1 MEILNIQNTEERN
14 KAVELCANLL
24 EKRALIPVVGAGF
37 SFDTVTDNGGTIPSV
52 ANLHEKLFYYIEQF
66 SGYSKTELEEISR
79 YDLSKLAETFWNI
92 YDKIS
97 TEGLHAFYSY
107 IESNFQNISFHKD
120 FQKAFLTVRWPYI
133 FTLNYDSLIEDYSQD
148 YYPVIP
154 YDSINHHFSRDK
166 VKVYKLHGD
175 AKKYVD
181 TEDRRFFI
189 LSKDQ
194 YVQSLMDDK
203 NRDMLDELLTA
214 FASKSILFFGCGL
227 SEELDLLYSS
237 QLALREKIKDID
249 SRQQAIIYISYEL
262 DEDAASL
269 PFSSL
274 KADQLS
280 QYGVTHILRIFS
292 EQQSTAFFEELSQIT
307 MRIPQ
312 PGVDTFLEKY
322 SAMNFDAIGVD
333 DITCREYLF
342 QENLV
347 WKSID
352 AHKITIPGYCVNRS
366 GLPEVIN
373 FISSGEPL
381 CFISGNF
388 FSGKTI
394 FVIQVAKNFMAKK
407 VFIFPSGVKLTDTQ
421 LKILLEKGN
430 SLYCFDTKSLTTAQI
445 KMICRESNLDQ
456 LKRENSNAVIAIDAS
471 DAPMYKYIFEARNV
485 AREFK
490 QFWISSVFDDAE
502 EPEFNKKIGAISLP
516 PYIKDETL
524 LDYIVHNEKELI
536 IDTSVD
542 KFFLEPQK
550 ELLAQN
556 PKRRTKALIMLATEI
571 RIPAKS
577 GIQFGIDGAVNELI
591 TCCRKLNGA
600 AVIEKDYSVYG
611 EGSSGYEIVCNS
623 KYWVIRALSAYA
635 KLQKNSLDI
644 ISDAYLSII
653 QDYRKIYKDDDV
665 RFYQNSEPY
674 YFFDHIQMLF
684 NQRWFPN
691 ASALVNKIYD
701 KLLPIMSGSFQFLH
715 QKAKGKLEIARVQIR
730 HRNSTDA
737 IATLKEARFNIT
749 RAIKLAEQVPDARNI
764 EETILHMAYTRG
776 RILIECSYISRA
788 YIPQAVDAC
797 YKLYELQQGIQHDVY
812 DFTKGTGGD
821 QKSFEKFKNMLV
833 MDDNVRDFE
842 DLDLGKM
849 EFLLQRWMGK
859 RFRLGKKKKEKR

>member
-292 EQQSTAFFEELSQIT
+292 EQQSTAVFEELSQIT

-342 QENLV
+342 QEDLV

-394 FVIQVAKNFMAKK
+394 FVIQVAKNFMAKR
-407 VFIFPSGVKLTDTQ
+407 FS
-421 LKILLEKGN
+421 
-430 SLYCFDTKSLTTAQI
+430 
-445 KMICRESNLDQ
+445 
-456 LKRENSNAVIAIDAS
+456 
-471 DAPMYKYIFEARNV
+471 
-485 AREFK
+485 
-490 QFWISSVFDDAE
+490 
-502 EPEFNKKIGAISLP
+502 
-516 PYIKDETL
+516 
-524 LDYIVHNEKELI
+524 
-536 IDTSVD
+536 
-542 KFFLEPQK
+542 FF
-550 ELLAQN
+550 
-556 PKRRTKALIMLATEI
+556 R
-571 RIPAKS
+571 
-577 GIQFGIDGAVNELI
+577 
-591 TCCRKLNGA
+591 
-600 AVIEKDYSVYG
+600 
-611 EGSSGYEIVCNS
+611 
-623 KYWVIRALSAYA
+623 
-635 KLQKNSLDI
+635 
-644 ISDAYLSII
+644 
-653 QDYRKIYKDDDV
+653 
-665 RFYQNSEPY
+665 
-674 YFFDHIQMLF
+674 
-684 NQRWFPN
+684 
-691 ASALVNKIYD
+691 
-701 KLLPIMSGSFQFLH
+701 
-715 QKAKGKLEIARVQIR
+715 
-730 HRNSTDA
+730 
-737 IATLKEARFNIT
+737 
-749 RAIKLAEQVPDARNI
+749 
-764 EETILHMAYTRG
+764 
-776 RILIECSYISRA
+776 
-788 YIPQAVDAC
+788 
-797 YKLYELQQGIQHDVY
+797 QG
-812 DFTKGTGGD
+812 
-821 QKSFEKFKNMLV
+821 
-833 MDDNVRDFE
+833 
-842 DLDLGKM
+842 
-849 EFLLQRWMGK
+849 
-859 RFRLGKKKKEKR
+859 